1 VRVRRV
7 AVPVYVGA
15 LGPYTDEGQVPMAI
29 RLPIRLPTRLPVC
42 LPLRLPVRLLTTA
55 ALTAGLCAGLPA
67 PPALA
72 ACADD
77 PNTAGSVDGS
87 ELTYDLHTKYT
98 AEWDRARAAWK
109 ALGKVD
115 IRPDNGTAYADV
127 DASDVDRGDVSWS
140 GLWEPH
146 DLGSDDIVLNDH
158 FLKDYSAAT
167 KNGVVTHELGHA
179 LRLGHRTDTG
189 AVMYCDD
196 TRTANTPSAADI
208 AAYRSIW
215 G

>member
-1 VRVRRV
+1 M
-7 AVPVYVGA
+7 
-15 LGPYTDEGQVPMAI
+15 PMAI
-29 RLPIRLPTRLPVC
+29 RLPIRVPV
-42 LPLRLPVRLLTTA
+42 RLPVRLLTTA
-55 ALTAGLCAGLPA
+55 SLTAGLCAGLPA
-67 PPALA
+67 PPAFA
-72 ACADD
+72 ACEDA

-98 AEWDRARAAWK
+98 AEWDRARAAWN

-115 IRPDNGTAYADV
+115 IRPDTGTAYADV
-127 DASDVDRGDVSWS
+127 DATDVDRSDVGWS

-158 FLKDYSAAT
+158 FLKDYSAET

-179 LRLGHRTDTG
+179 LRLGHHTDTS

-196 TRTANTPSAADI
+196 TRTAGTPSADDI
-208 AAYRSIW
+208 AAYRAIW
-215 G
+215 V